1 VRRLSTLLLLL
12 LLCAP
17 AAGQV
22 AELVDRIVA
31 VVDDD
36 PIYLSDLERLLAL
49 GELEPEP
56 GEDQHHLERRALERL
71 IDQRLRFHEVDRH
84 GVTSAPVAAVEAQVA
99 ALRER
104 FGGEE
109 GLARRLEEAG
119 IDEER
124 LRYRLGRQLRIA
136 LYIEE
141 RLGPRIFV
149 DLDAIR
155 AYYEGELTAEM
166 ARRGAPLPPL
176 EQVREAIRA
185 LLRERQLDREIELW
199 TAELRAK
206 ADVVD
211 LLDRPAAAL
220 PPVVERVGG

>member
-1 VRRLSTLLLLL
+1 MLA
-12 LLCAP
+12 AP
-17 AAGQV
+17 LAGQGT
-22 AELVDRIVA
+22 ELIDRIVA

-36 PIYLSDLERLLAL
+36 PISRSDLERLIAL
-49 GELEPEP
+49 GEIEPAP
-56 GEDQHHLERRALERL
+56 GEDRRRLERRALERL

-84 GVTSAPVAAVEAQVA
+84 GVTAVPHETVDAQVA

-104 FGGEE
+104 LGGEE
-109 GLARRLEEAG
+109 GLARRLAEAG

-124 LRYRLGRQLRIA
+124 LRYRLGRQLRVA
-136 LYIEE
+136 LYIEA

-149 DLDAIR
+149 DLEAIR
-155 AYYEGELTAEM
+155 GYYEGELAAEM
-166 ARRGAPLPPL
+166 ARRGEPLPPL
-176 EQVREAIRA
+176 EQVSEPIRA

-211 LLDRPAAAL
+211 LLERPVAPL